1 MDTLNLLTNNSITE
15 EQIEVLNRIRRNI
28 KRSENEYALYFVE
41 CNLPNLRKQLINELD
56 STDDI
61 NLLTLNIANYPKDKG
76 LHIDEWVSEQKNEYQ
91 SKNPEQTLDGINI
104 VGLEQLLPTDSN
116 EQIIKT
122 VSELNWRRSYFQAIS
137 VPIIFWLPSYALALL
152 ANQASDFYD
161 WYSDIYHF
169 ESDFEQKNFAI
180 SQQVSSLRHPESNIA
195 AHQYQSKAEKE
206 KQLRH
211 LYALLDETRNMNDI
225 ATIQNQIGLLLFS
238 IGRQEK
244 ALSCFQCA
252 YDTYKDI
259 DNKIG
264 MASTLS
270 NISQILISK
279 GDYSSAL
286 DSLKKS
292 LEIIKVN
299 KGDIGLGATLNNIG
313 QVYSSIGNHEKA
325 LYYYNFGLKTCE
337 QYGDKIGIGS
347 ALNNIA
353 SIYYDRGEYDNA
365 LDYFER
371 SLKTCKEISDKLGLG
386 TSLNNIASIYEIRKD
401 YDKAL
406 VYFEKSLNICR
417 EIGNKS
423 GIATALSNIANM
435 YQTLGDD
442 ANALIYFKKSLVI
455 DEETK
460 NVTGMSLT
468 FNNMAQIYSNKGDY
482 IVAIDYFKKSIIIS
496 KMIDDKVG
504 LAYSYYNLGSVLQK
518 SDYELLVQDNKYFKQ
533 AYDLAK
539 ELNLKEVLSI
549 MNEHPY
555 YTY

>member
-1 MDTLNLLTNNSITE
+1 MKEFNAMLTHPVTA
-15 EQIEVLNRIRRNI
+15 EQVEVLNRIRRNI
-28 KRSENEYALYFVE
+28 KRSEDEYALYFVE
-41 CNLPNLRKQLINELD
+41 CNLPNLRRQLIDELD
-56 STDDI
+56 STDNL
-61 NLLTLNIANYPKDKG
+61 NLLTLNIADYPIDEG
-76 LHIDEWVSEQKNEYQ
+76 LHIDEWINKQKNKCQNEKPKQ
-91 SKNPEQTLDGINI
+91 LLDGINI
-104 VGLEQLLPTDSN
+104 IGLEQLLPTDSD

-122 VSELNWRRSYFQAIS
+122 VSELNWRRSYFQALA

-169 ESDFEQKNFAI
+169 ESDLEQKKFAVL
-180 SQQVSSLRHPESNIA
+180 QQVSSLRHPKSSIA
-195 AHQYQSKAEKE
+195 AHQYQSKTEKE

-211 LYALLDETRNMNDI
+211 LYALLDETRNLDDT

-244 ALSCFQCA
+244 AFSCFQCA
-252 YDTYKDI
+252 YDIYRDI
-259 DNKIG
+259 NNRIG

-286 DSLKKS
+286 DSLKTS
-292 LEIIKVN
+292 LEIIKAN

-337 QYGDKIGIGS
+337 QYGDRIGIGS

-353 SIYYDRGEYDNA
+353 SIYYDLGEYNNA

-371 SLKTCKEISDKLGLG
+371 SLKTCEEISDKLGLG

-406 VYFEKSLNICR
+406 VYFKRSLNICK
-417 EIGNKS
+417 EIGNRP

-435 YQTLGDD
+435 YQTWGDYN
-442 ANALIYFKKSLVI
+442 NAINYYKKSLII
-455 DEETK
+455 DEETE
-460 NVTGMSLT
+460 NITGMGLT
-468 FNNMAQIYSNKGDY
+468 FNNMAQIYSNQGDH
-482 IVAIDYFKKSIIIS
+482 IVAIDYFRKSIDIS
-496 KMIDDKVG
+496 RAVNDKVG

-518 SDYELLVQDNKYFKQ
+518 SDPDLLVQDNKYFIQ

-539 ELNLKEVLSI
+539 ELNLKEILSI
-549 MNEHPY
+549 MNKHSY
-555 YTY
+555 YT